1 MFGILIN
8 IFEQALFMFFLYSLN
23 SEHRKNTILYSAF
36 TFLIS
41 FLLISY
47 VNQFSLSQ
55 SLLTIIFDIIYW
67 IYLRLT
73 SNASRGQALM
83 FCLIPLS
90 VTAVINSVVDMSVM
104 LLIFPG
110 QSIYDILA
118 KYQVPFD
125 ILIQASH
132 AIVFYFI
139 AQFIRRHELSMPEKD
154 WFISAAL
161 IGLCNIMA
169 VCFETV
175 YLEYEAWQY
184 YLLLGVYCVLLFIVM
199 ILVLLKSL
207 YSHILQE
214 SQQKLEVEILQSQ
227 LQSNERMLKMRQEL
241 NSMRHDMKHFITL
254 LKKENADLSSKKI
267 RDAVRIYESVNNT
280 PVPVNTIMPA
290 VNYVLNIKQDEAVQK
305 GLNFI
310 CTLNI
315 THAIAMEDS
324 DLYLLLSNLIDNAII
339 HIGLG
344 KTIRVNMR
352 EVGTTSMI
360 QVCNSVNS
368 TVINSEGHFIASAS
382 SDLHGYG
389 LKTVQTIV
397 DKYHGFFACEQDGN
411 EVVCKV
417 FIPFKNTA
425 QNDCSIIHQ

>member
-8 IFEQALFMFFLYSLN
+8 IFEQALFLFFLYSLN
-23 SEHRKNTILYSAF
+23 TEHREKTIIYTLLSF
-36 TFLIS
+36 IIS

-47 VNQFSLSQ
+47 INQFSLSQ

-67 IYLRLT
+67 VYLRLT
-73 SNASRGQALM
+73 SNDSRGQALM

-110 QSIYDILA
+110 KSIFDILA
-118 KYQVPFD
+118 KYQMPFD

-132 AIVFYFI
+132 AIAFYFI
-139 AQFIRRHELSMPEKD
+139 AKFIRRHELSMPEKD

-175 YLEYEAWQY
+175 YLEYESWQY

-207 YSHILQE
+207 YSHIQQE
-214 SQQKLEVEILQSQ
+214 SRQKLEVEILQSQ
-227 LQSNERMLKMRQEL
+227 LQSNERMLQMRQEL
-241 NSMRHDMKHFITL
+241 NSMRHDMKHFIAL
-254 LKKENADLSSKKI
+254 LKKENTDLSSKEI
-267 RDAVRIYESVNNT
+267 QDAVSMYESVNNT
-280 PVPVNTIMPA
+280 PAPVNTIMPA
-290 VNYVLNIKQDEAVQK
+290 VNYVLNIKQEEAVQK
-305 GLNFI
+305 GLNYI

-315 THAIAMEDS
+315 TQPLAMEDS
-324 DLYLLLSNLIDNAII
+324 DLYHAII

-352 EVGTTSMI
+352 EVRDTSMI
-360 QVCNSVNS
+360 QVCNSVNGI
-368 TVINSEGHFIASAS
+368 VINSEGYFISSAGS
-382 SDLHGYG
+382 EGHGYG
-389 LKTVQTIV
+389 LKTIQTIA
-397 DKYHGFFACEQDGN
+397 DKYHGYYVCEQKGN
-411 EVVCKV
+411 EAVCTV
-417 FIPFKNTA
+417 FIPLEKSL
-425 QNDCSIIHQ
+425 NDFT

>member
-8 IFEQALFMFFLYSLN
+8 IFEQALFLFFLYSL
-23 SEHRKNTILYSAF
+23 STEHREKTIIYTVL
-36 TFLIS
+36 TFIIS

-47 VNQFSLSQ
+47 INQFSLSQ

-73 SNASRGQALM
+73 SDVSRGQALM

-90 VTAVINSVVDMSVM
+90 VTAVINSVIDMSVM

-125 ILIQASH
+125 ILIQLSH
-132 AIVFYFI
+132 VAAFYFI
-139 AQFIRRHELSMPEKD
+139 AKFIRRNDLSMPEKD
-154 WFISAAL
+154 WFISALL

-175 YLEYEAWQY
+175 YLEYETWQY

-207 YSHILQE
+207 YSHIQQE
-214 SQQKLEVEILQSQ
+214 SQQKLELEILQSQ

-254 LKKENADLSSKKI
+254 LKKENINLSSKEI
-267 RDAVRIYESVNNT
+267 QDAVRTIESINNT
-280 PVPVNTIMPA
+280 PVPVQTMIPA

-305 GLNFI
+305 GMNFI

-315 THAIAMEDS
+315 THEIAMEDS
-324 DLYLLLSNLIDNAII
+324 DLYLLLANLIDNAII

-352 EVGTTSMI
+352 EVGDTSMI
-360 QVCNSVNS
+360 QVCNSVNG

-382 SDLHGYG
+382 SDGHGYG
-389 LKTVQTIV
+389 LKTIQAIV
-397 DKYHGFFACEQDGN
+397 DKYHGYYVCEQEGD
-411 EVVCKV
+411 EAVCSV
-417 FIPFKNTA
+417 FIPFKKN
-425 QNDCSIIHQ
+425 SSE